1 MPGRNRFS
9 SYSGLISRL
18 VIAFLLSGVFLS
30 ACEDD
35 KSAKGKP
42 KKREQLV
49 HSIIVQPDDSIL
61 QRRFNAVIAAPNT
74 IKISNQI
81 AGMIMHLPYR
91 EGTRVKKGDVLV
103 QLDDSLTKAEHQKAI
118 ASLEKAKLDYQRTK
132 KLVPSK
138 LASDEELSAAQT
150 NLKLAKAELTLKK
163 IQLDRSRISAPFDG
177 VISQRLFEPGDTV
190 KANTHLLSLV
200 DTSNFVIKS
209 AVPESFLGFIKKD
222 QAVQILI
229 PAFKQQLTA
238 NIQTIFPTVDPKTQQ
253 ISIEARFSQQ
263 EPSLYP
269 GMFAELVID
278 QIINDAILIPVNAVQ
293 YDTEGS
299 WVYSINAKGKSARTR
314 ITTGQNINNTIL
326 VTSGLKAGDKIITK
340 GFVGLRIG
348 KKVKA
353 VNVSDEN
360 GKQQ

>member
-1 MPGRNRFS
+1 MSGCTRFPRRS
-9 SYSGLISRL
+9 WLISRF
-18 VIAFLLSGVFLS
+18 VIAFLLSGVFLT

-35 KSAKGKP
+35 KAGKGKP
-42 KKREQLV
+42 KKRDQLV
-49 HSIIVQPDDSIL
+49 HSLIVQPEDSIL

-91 EGTRVKKGDVLV
+91 EGALVKKGDLLV

-118 ASLEKAKLDYQRTK
+118 ASLEQAKQDYQRTK

-138 LASDEELSAAQT
+138 LASEEELSAAQT
-150 NLKLAKAELTLKK
+150 SLKLAKAELTLKK

-190 KANTHLLSLV
+190 TANTHLLSLV
-200 DTSNFVIKS
+200 DTSNLVIKS

-222 QAVQILI
+222 QAVEVLI
-229 PAFKQQLTA
+229 PAFKKQLTA
-238 NIQTIFPTVDPKTQQ
+238 SIQTVFPTVDPKTQQ
-253 ISIEARFSQQ
+253 ISIEARFSQDT
-263 EPSLYP
+263 PPLYP
-269 GMFAELVID
+269 GMFAELVIN
-278 QIINDAILIPVNAVQ
+278 QNISDAILIPVNAVQ

-299 WVYSINAKGKSARTR
+299 WVYTINAKGKSAKTS

-326 VTSGLKAGDKIITK
+326 VTTGLKAGDKIITK

-353 VNVSDEN
+353 INLSDDN